1 MYLLNITLILPDN
14 ESTRHAAGRANNLLF
29 FGNGFFVVV
38 VIHFRFF
45 FLRMK
50 GFISYNMHVYLYK
63 SGKYQITKEIN
74 L

>member
-1 MYLLNITLILPDN
+1 MLLVEQIIYYFSVTDSSLL
-14 ESTRHAAGRANNLLF
+14 LLF
-29 FGNGFFVVV
+29 IFD
-38 VIHFRFF
+38 FF